1 MTYIN
6 VFFKVNQQPFYERRS
21 ALPVH
26 LPRCVVLDKVECDLY
41 QYLSGEE
48 KYSQLFECVGRNCD
62 VGSLLSQCRR
72 AADPGKEVFP
82 RARCDLAPKRPA
94 LLRRVFLIEFGKKPP
109 QRGVLVAALPG
120 CDDLFLLPFSHKRD
134 KDKVIGVVEPVGAI
148 IGQKGNALFR

>member
-1 MTYIN
+1 VTCIN

-48 KYSQLFECVGRNCD
+48 KYSQLFECVGRD
-62 VGSLLSQCRR
+62 RYVGSLLSQCRR

-82 RARCDLAPKRPA
+82 CA
-94 LLRRVFLIEFGKKPP
+94 
-109 QRGVLVAALPG
+109 
-120 CDDLFLLPFSHKRD
+120 
-134 KDKVIGVVEPVGAI
+134 
-148 IGQKGNALFR
+148 